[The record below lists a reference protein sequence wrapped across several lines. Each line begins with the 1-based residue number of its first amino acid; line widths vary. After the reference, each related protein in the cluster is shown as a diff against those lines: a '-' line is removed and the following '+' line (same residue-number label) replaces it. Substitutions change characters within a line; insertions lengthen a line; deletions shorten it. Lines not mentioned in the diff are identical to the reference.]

1 MVIARGKRPAPF
13 RTRKLS
19 PSAPMVLR
27 GRLRGRVGRR
37 RTIIREGR
45 SRTGAAFV
53 VVDVFE
59 RMHRMSGDRAP
70 RPDGGSP
77 RRDNNRP
84 SKPRSDRSRPGP
96 SKPGSS
102 KPGSSRPRSPGSD
115 PSRERSST
123 TRSPQVPIPDIPDD
137 ITGEEL
143 DRGTI
148 AELRT
153 LPEGMRE
160 TVARLLVAT
169 EACLDDDPEQALR
182 YALAAKSKASRVA
195 MVREAVALAA
205 YAQGDYAQ
213 SLAEFRAVRR
223 MTGSDEHLA
232 MMADCE
238 RALGRPR
245 KALELVASVP
255 EDRLSAAA
263 RVEARLVAAGARRD
277 LGQLDAA
284 AVILGIPDLSSTSTD
299 EHIGRL
305 RYAYAD
311 ILAELGRIE
320 EARTW
325 FAKVADTEADTDA
338 VDRLNELRD

>member
-1 MVIARGKRPAPF
+1 M
-13 RTRKLS
+13 
-19 PSAPMVLR
+19 
-27 GRLRGRVGRR
+27 
-37 RTIIREGR
+37 E
-45 SRTGAAFV
+45 
-53 VVDVFE
+53 
-59 RMHRMSGDRAP
+59 
-70 RPDGGSP
+70 
-77 RRDNNRP
+77 
-84 SKPRSDRSRPGP
+84 
-96 SKPGSS
+96 
-102 KPGSSRPRSPGSD
+102 
-115 PSRERSST
+115 
-123 TRSPQVPIPDIPDD
+123 VPEIPED

-169 EACLDDDPEQALR
+169 EMNLDEDPALALR
-182 YALAAKSKASRVA
+182 FALAAKKKASRVA

-223 MTGSDEHLA
+223 MTGSEEHLA

-245 KALELVASVP
+245 KALDLVASVP

-284 AVILGIPDLSSTSTD
+284 VLILGIPDLSSNSTD

-311 ILAELGRIE
+311 ILAELGRTE
-320 EARTW
+320 EAKEW
-325 FAKVADTEADTDA
+325 FAKAALTDADLDTEARIAGLSPGD
-338 VDRLNELRD
+338 

>member
-1 MVIARGKRPAPF
+1 M
-13 RTRKLS
+13 T
-19 PSAPMVLR
+19 
-27 GRLRGRVGRR
+27 
-37 RTIIREGR
+37 T
-45 SRTGAAFV
+45 
-53 VVDVFE
+53 
-59 RMHRMSGDRAP
+59 
-70 RPDGGSP
+70 
-77 RRDNNRP
+77 
-84 SKPRSDRSRPGP
+84 PGP
-96 SKPGSS
+96 SRGRRSS
-102 KPGSSRPRSPGSD
+102 DPSRPGSSRSTGSRSSGARSTAPGSSG
-115 PSRERSST
+115 SRSGGSRTEPRDTRRSSRPEDSRRQDSRRQDSRRRDSRRRDSRRGPSIDDNRARAPRDDT
-123 TRSPQVPIPDIPDD
+123 PPIPED

-169 EACLDDDPEQALR
+169 EMNLDEDPALALR
-182 YALAAKSKASRVA
+182 FALAAKKKASRVA

-213 SLAEFRAVRR
+213 SLADFRAVRR
-223 MTGSDEHLA
+223 MTGSEEHVA

-245 KALELVASVP
+245 KALDLVASVP

-284 AVILGIPDLSSTSTD
+284 VLILGIPDLSSTSTD

-311 ILAELGRIE
+311 ILAELGRTE
-320 EARTW
+320 EAKEW
-325 FAKVADTEADTDA
+325 FAQAALTDADLDTEARIAGLSPGD
-338 VDRLNELRD
+338 